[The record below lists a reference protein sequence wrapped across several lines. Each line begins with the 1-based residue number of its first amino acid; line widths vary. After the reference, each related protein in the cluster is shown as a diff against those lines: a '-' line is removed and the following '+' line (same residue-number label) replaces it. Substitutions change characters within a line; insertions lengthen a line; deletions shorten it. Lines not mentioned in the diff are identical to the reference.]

1 MKKLLIF
8 IVGNYCNLLSYPF
21 PKAAAKTAMR
31 LYSTPRAGRLNWEQ
45 ANYLSSA
52 TQQPLMHNSLQ
63 IMSYLWPGREKT
75 ILLAHGWESNSSR
88 WQSMVTKLQETGY
101 SIVAIDAPAH
111 GRSGGKL
118 FNGVLYAEF
127 IKVAAEF
134 YDPSII
140 IGHSVGGMSM
150 IYSHYKYPMPNLEKI
165 VLLAAPSEFNHLM
178 KNYKELM
185 GYNDRVISA
194 IGNLIHE
201 RFGITPDE
209 FSVSNFVA
217 SFKLEGL
224 IIHDMDDDII
234 DYTESVAI
242 ASSLANSTLIA
253 TEAMGHSINTPE
265 VAQHVYDFVKA

>member
-1 MKKLLIF
+1 M
-8 IVGNYCNLLSYPF
+8 SYLF
-21 PKAAAKTAMR
+21 PRAAAKTAMR
-31 LYSTPRAGRLNWEQ
+31 VYSTPRAGRLSWEQ
-45 ANYLSSA
+45 GNYLSSA
-52 TQQPLMHNSLQ
+52 TQQPLMYNDLQ

-88 WQSMVTKLQETGY
+88 WQSMITKLKETGY
-101 SIVAIDAPAH
+101 SVVAIDAPAH
-111 GRSGGKL
+111 GRSGGKI
-118 FNGVLYAEF
+118 FNGILYAEF

-165 VLLAAPSEFNHLM
+165 VLLAAPSEFNHLLS
-178 KNYKELM
+178 NYKKIM

-217 SFKLEGL
+217 SLKLEGL

-234 DYTESVAI
+234 DYTQSVAI
-242 ASSLANSTLIA
+242 ASSLTKSTLIA

-265 VAQHVYDFVKA
+265 VNQYVYDFVKA